1 MSTATLQS
9 KSKLLGHLAMIL
21 FAVLIAGSFSIG
33 HLAAPHL
40 APAALNGVRF
50 IIACLVMAGFLFV
63 LIRPAPPRPTSL
75 WRFGI
80 IGGLMATY
88 FILMFVALRISDP
101 VSVGAVFYANS
112 FDERRVWLVVLTPD
126 NQFVGALYVDDGC
139 RGALWL
145 IFKGNISALLAFEIG
160 AGELI
165 FFVGCVCHAAY
176 APLVRKFNRGEP
188 VLQFSLYTLMATG
201 IFIVLVGIPDFI
213 ATDWASLPSI
223 VWMAIIYT
231 ALFTTAGT
239 FFLLQFA
246 ALHLP
251 ASKVLAYGYLTPAGI
266 VLIEGIIGHG
276 WAGLSIWLG
285 ALVTA
290 FALLVMALAPD
301 H

>member
-1 MSTATLQS
+1 
-9 KSKLLGHLAMIL
+9 MIL

-50 IIACLVMAGFLFV
+50 ILACLVMAGFLFV
-63 LIRPAPPRPTSL
+63 LIRPAPPRPISL

-88 FILMFVALRISDP
+88 FILMFVALRLSDP
-101 VSVGAVFYANS
+101 VSVGAVFTLIPLMSAGFGWLFLRQTTNS
-112 FDERRVWLVVLTPD
+112 LVLIMLMI
-126 NQFVGALYVDDGC
+126 GAG
-139 RGALWL
+139 GALWL
-145 IFKGNISALLAFEIG
+145 IFKGDISTLLAFEIG